1 MVFAATRRK
10 RVASFGAPTHNSLR
24 LAQQGGIVASHLSI
38 SRAWDQTREIFR
50 RDGGLITAVALA
62 LIVLPE
68 VAVGIIAPPET
79 GSAEPTASAQ
89 MLRLLAG
96 LVSLVGQISIIRLAL
111 GPSTTVGAA
120 ISHGLRRFP
129 STFGALVLLIILM
142 AIVVIPTAA
151 ILSVLMGV
159 DLTHLRQTPSS
170 GMAMLFLIVTIIVL
184 VISVRFTL
192 LTPTGSAEDL
202 GPWGIFKRT
211 WQLTSGHFW
220 RLFGLVVLLLIA
232 AIFLLFTASLVG
244 SLLARLVGGDITAFS
259 VGALIVSLVAGAA
272 QGAFSILAS
281 VMLARVYSQVAGR
294 DAEASVPSTGD

>member
-1 MVFAATRRK
+1 M
-10 RVASFGAPTHNSLR
+10 ASK
-24 LAQQGGIVASHLSI
+24 LSI
-38 SRAWDQTREIFR
+38 SRAWDQTRDIFR

-68 VAVGIIAPPET
+68 VVVGIIAPPET
-79 GSAEPTASAQ
+79 GTAEPTAAAQ

-96 LVSLVGQISIIRLAL
+96 LISLIGQLSIVRLAL

-129 STFGALVLLIILM
+129 STFGALVLLVLLM
-142 AIVVIPTAA
+142 GVVVIPTAA
-151 ILSVLMGV
+151 ILSIVLGV
-159 DLTHLRQTPSS
+159 DLTQLRQAPSG
-170 GMAMLFLIVTIIVL
+170 GMALLLVLVTILVL

-192 LTPTGSAEDL
+192 LTPIGSAEEL
-202 GPWGIFKRT
+202 GPLGIFKRT
-211 WQLTSGHFW
+211 WQLTAGHFW
-220 RLFGLVVLLLIA
+220 RLFGLVALLLIA
-232 AIFLLFTASLVG
+232 ALFLLFTAGVIG
-244 SLLARLVGGDITAFS
+244 GILARLVGGEITAFS
-259 VGALIVSLVAGAA
+259 VSALIVSLIAGAA